1 MRVFACVCLL
11 ETSLSKKEC
20 VCVGEG
26 QGGGGV
32 GGCGGIRLK
41 VCGCRLAP
49 RFLVESLAM
58 PSQGVPSAPPLIY
71 DLK

>member
-1 MRVFACVCLL
+1 MDTLL
-11 ETSLSKKEC
+11 IGSHLLPSITPAFVYVC

-41 VCGCRLAP
+41 V
-49 RFLVESLAM
+49 
-58 PSQGVPSAPPLIY
+58 
-71 DLK
+71 